1 MTDNSLLGPGAEF
14 DAIRR
19 MLETWGPRATGIG
32 DDAAIVQLPRGDALI
47 ASVDSAVENRH
58 FKSDWLSPREIGYR
72 AVAAALSDLAAM
84 AARPVGV
91 LVAIAVPH
99 DWRDRLDD
107 IAAGV
112 GDAVTVAGTH
122 VLGGNLTAASEL
134 SITTTALGS
143 AFAPLI
149 RGGASPGDHVYVTGC
164 LGAPASA
171 IRRLLAGE
179 SVGAFRDRFAHPVP
193 RLLEAR
199 WLADHGATS
208 AIDISDG
215 LIADVR
221 HVAHA
226 SRVAIEIDGRDV
238 PCFPGVPVELA
249 VESGEEYELVVTAA
263 DRLDVV
269 AFESRFKLS
278 LTLVGRVMEGRPGE
292 VEVRGIAVANAPGYD
307 HFSR

>member
-1 MTDNSLLGPGAEF
+1 MIGNSSLGPGAEF

-19 MLETWGPRATGIG
+19 MLETWGPRASGIG
-32 DDAAIVQLPRGDALI
+32 DDAAIARLPRGDALI

-72 AVAAALSDLAAM
+72 AIAAALSDLAAM
-84 AARPVGV
+84 AARPLGV
-91 LVAIAVPH
+91 LVAMAIPDA
-99 DWRDRLDD
+99 WRGRLDD

-112 GDAVTVAGTH
+112 GDAVEAAGTH
-122 VLGGNLTAASEL
+122 VLGGNLTDATEL

-143 AFAPLI
+143 AFSPLV
-149 RGGASPGDHVYVTGC
+149 RGGANLGDHVYVTGR

-171 IRRLLAGE
+171 IRRLLAGD
-179 SVGAFRDRFAHPVP
+179 SPGAFRERFAHPVP

-215 LIADVR
+215 FVADLR

-226 SRVAIEIDGRDV
+226 SGVAIEIEGGTV
-238 PCFPGVPVELA
+238 PCFPDVPAQLA
-249 VESGEEYELVVTAA
+249 VESGEEYELIVTAPGS
-263 DRLDVV
+263 LDVGE
-269 AFESRFKLS
+269 FQSRFKLP
-278 LTLVGRVMEGRPGE
+278 LTRVGGVVGGRPGH
-292 VEVRGIAVANAPGYD
+292 VDVRGIAVANARGHD